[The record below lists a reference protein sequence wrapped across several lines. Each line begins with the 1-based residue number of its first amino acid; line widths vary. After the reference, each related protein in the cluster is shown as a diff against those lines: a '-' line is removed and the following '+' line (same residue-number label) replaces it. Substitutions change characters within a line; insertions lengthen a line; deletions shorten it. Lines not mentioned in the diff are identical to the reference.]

1 MNTSWPLPAAISAAA
16 TAWIRSTGMW
26 STTTLVSC
34 CRPHSSASTPANH
47 PSYPGRKCA
56 HLPTLRPG
64 CRSTP
69 PSGRATKGP
78 TAAPAAHRVKPAG
91 DGRRPGSGP
100 AAIDLSLLEPGVV
113 LQALSVGSRK
123 VPLLLEAIEVGV
135 ECRVERGAVHLL
147 NLIQES
153 VWGDR
158 SVARIQDGR
167 ADDPDRSSI
176 GTVHGLVSFVA
187 ASLGFGLVGQLIGRR

>member
-1 MNTSWPLPAAISAAA
+1 M
-16 TAWIRSTGMW
+16 R
-26 STTTLVSC
+26 
-34 CRPHSSASTPANH
+34 
-47 PSYPGRKCA
+47 
-56 HLPTLRPG
+56 
-64 CRSTP
+64 
-69 PSGRATKGP
+69 TKIDP
-78 TAAPAAHRVKPAG
+78 RVKPAG
-91 DGRRPGSGP
+91 DGRRPGSSP

-176 GTVHGLVSFVA
+176 GTVHGLVSFGA
-187 ASLGFGLVGQLIGRR
+187 ASAGFEVVVQLVGRFDDSRSIQAKSIPSRQGCEACPPSPAAVGGTSP